1 MILRAIIEIG
11 DNMYKIGNYVAHYKE
26 GVCEITAIGKLD
38 MSCSDKKKEYYTLKP
53 VYNTGGTLYTPVSN
67 ERGQI
72 RDVITAEEARAL
84 IEDMPKIDALLV
96 AEEKK
101 REALYKEA
109 LLRNECRSWIAIMK
123 TSYARKMKRLSL
135 GKKSINIDD
144 KYLGIAE
151 NFLYG
156 EFAMALDMPKEEVK
170 TFLKKQIKD
179 GVK

>member
-1 MILRAIIEIG
+1 
-11 DNMYKIGNYVAHYKE
+11 MYKIGNYVAHYKE
-26 GVCEITAIGKLD
+26 GICEITAIGKLD
-38 MSCSDKKKEYYTLKP
+38 ISCSDKKKEYYTLKP
-53 VYNTGGTLYTPVSN
+53 LYNAKGTLYTPVSN

-72 RDVITAEEARAL
+72 REVISADEARAL
-84 IEDMPKIDALLV
+84 IDDFPKIEALWV

-109 LLRNECRSWIAIMK
+109 LLKNECKSWISIIKA
-123 TSYARKMKRLSL
+123 SHARKMKRLSL

-151 NFLYG
+151 NFLIG

-170 TFLKKQIKD
+170 MYIKTKFGD
-179 GVK
+179 GVKLKIPRP